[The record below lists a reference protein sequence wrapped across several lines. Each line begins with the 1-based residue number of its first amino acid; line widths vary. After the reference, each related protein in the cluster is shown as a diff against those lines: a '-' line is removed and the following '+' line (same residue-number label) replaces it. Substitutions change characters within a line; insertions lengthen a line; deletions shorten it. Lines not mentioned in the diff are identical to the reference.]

1 MVSFDVFLDLLVELV
16 AVQPEEVV
24 LLATKL
30 TVNQKTVGVQYIN
43 SVEYF

>member
-24 LLATKL
+24 PLAF
-30 TVNQKTVGVQYIN
+30 VCH
-43 SVEYF
+43 